1 MVKIILKIEWH
12 NIKSKNFSKM
22 FRVLLFLMAGEV
34 RLDINKQKDNKINP
48 IWKLQ
53 TALLNNSCEEIKIEI
68 ISSLELNDIGNTEYQ

>member
-1 MVKIILKIEWH
+1 
-12 NIKSKNFSKM
+12 
-22 FRVLLFLMAGEV
+22 MAGEV

>member
-1 MVKIILKIEWH
+1 
-12 NIKSKNFSKM
+12 M